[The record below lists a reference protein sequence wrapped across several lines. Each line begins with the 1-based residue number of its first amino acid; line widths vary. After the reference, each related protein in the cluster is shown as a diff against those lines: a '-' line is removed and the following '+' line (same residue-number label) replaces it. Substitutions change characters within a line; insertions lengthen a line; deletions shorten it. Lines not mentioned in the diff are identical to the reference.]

1 MWKLRAT
8 ASPERSPASFRFLYQ
23 RAQAVHGAK
32 VIPPLSKWPDD
43 LLVLFYERWNIME
56 FEGGLETGAAR
67 EKAMVDVWPQ
77 KELGGK

>member
-1 MWKLRAT
+1 M
-8 ASPERSPASFRFLYQ
+8 
-23 RAQAVHGAK
+23 
-32 VIPPLSKWPDD
+32 IPPLSKWPDD